1 MKLGELS
8 GWKSDP
14 LMNSEIVVFFKKL
27 FLDAWQISSY
37 LFKIMIPII
46 IVVKVL
52 QETGGIVLLGK
63 LLAPVMQIV
72 GLPGS
77 MGLVWATTII
87 ANIYTGILVF
97 LSLTAYEPLTT
108 AQTTVLATMMLVAH
122 NLPIELRIAQ
132 KAGARMRFMLLVRMG
147 GALLLGWILCRSY
160 EWGGWL
166 QHRNVAKWMPQI
178 EDSSLLT
185 WAFSQV
191 RGLAMIFL
199 IIFGLLLLMK
209 IFDRLRINALMT
221 RMLNPVL
228 GLLGIG
234 PAASPITIIG
244 MTLGLGYGG
253 GLIIQEAA
261 SGRIGRQDVL
271 FSLTLM
277 GLSHSLVEDTLA
289 VAIMGAHFSG
299 ILWAR
304 VVFSLIVVYL
314 LVKVIS
320 RFPERIMKI
329 FFVRTPAV

>member
-1 MKLGELS
+1 
-8 GWKSDP
+8 
-14 LMNSEIVVFFKKL
+14 MNSVIIDYFKKL
-27 FLDAWQISSY
+27 FMDAWQISRH
-37 LFKIMIPII
+37 LFKIMIPIV
-46 IVVKVL
+46 IVVKIL
-52 QETGGIVLLGK
+52 QETGGIALLGN
-63 LLAPVMQIV
+63 LLAPVMHIV

-77 MGLVWATTII
+77 MGLVWATTIV
-87 ANIYTGILVF
+87 ANIYTGIVVF
-97 LSLTAYEPLTT
+97 LSLTAYEPLSA

-132 KAGARMRFMLLVRMG
+132 KAGARMRFMLLLRMG
-147 GALLLGWILCRSY
+147 GALALGWMLCRSY

-166 QHRNVAKWMPQI
+166 QYQNAAKWMPQI
-178 EDSSLLT
+178 EDSSLPI

-199 IIFGLLLLMK
+199 IISGLLLVLR
-209 IFDRLRINALMT
+209 IFDRLGINALMT

-253 GLIIQEAA
+253 GLIIQEVAT
-261 SGRIGRQDVL
+261 GRIGRQDVL

-304 VVFSLIVVYL
+304 VLFSMIVVYL
-314 LVKVIS
+314 LVKLIS
-320 RFPERIMKI
+320 SFSERTLSI
-329 FFVRTPAV
+329 FFVRPTAAERAPN